1 MGCGG
6 TVETARAGDRVDI
19 PRTSGVRVKG
29 VWATECMMPA
39 LFMRVLILSESG
51 DDVVARILL
60 GRVAMEVAEEMSHSR
75 M

>member
-1 MGCGG
+1 MGCVGW
-6 TVETARAGDRVDI
+6 AWAGSRVDI
-19 PRTSGVRVKG
+19 PRASGVRVKG
-29 VWATECMMPA
+29 VWVTECMMPA
-39 LFMRVLILSESG
+39 LFMRVLILSASG